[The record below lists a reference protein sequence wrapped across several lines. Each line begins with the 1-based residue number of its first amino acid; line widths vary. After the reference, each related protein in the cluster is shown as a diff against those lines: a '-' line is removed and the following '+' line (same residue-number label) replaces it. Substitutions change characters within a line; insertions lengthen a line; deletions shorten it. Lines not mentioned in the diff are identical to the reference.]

1 MATRY
6 FRLHSI
12 CCHNPVSVVY
22 SLKNVV
28 KERLVDGVGFR
39 LHVPSIEIKSQENIA
54 LVGHSGCGK
63 STLLD
68 MLALILH
75 PDKTDTFNLQPVEG
89 KPHQIDRLWLR
100 KKQSHLSQ
108 IRKQHI
114 GYVLQSG
121 GLLPYLTVRENIEL
135 PRRLLKLA
143 DDDSINSIARVL
155 GIHRQLDKLPGLLSA
170 GERQRAAFARALSHR
185 PSILLADEPT
195 SALDPITAKK
205 IMAVVMELI
214 KGLKITLITAS
225 HDWAHVYK
233 MELRVL
239 KQHAEPIENGRIYR
253 STFSD

>member
-1 MATRY
+1 VAT
-6 FRLHSI
+6 
-12 CCHNPVSVVY
+12 VY
-22 SLKNVV
+22 TLKNVV
-28 KERLVDGVGFR
+28 KERTVENAGFR
-39 LHVPSIEIKSQENIA
+39 LVVPSIEIHAEENIG

-68 MLALILH
+68 LLALILC
-75 PDKTDTFNLQPVEG
+75 PDQTEGFELSPVG
-89 KPHQIDRLWLR
+89 GDSADIDRLWQR
-100 KKQSHLSQ
+100 RKQSKLSQ

-135 PRRLLKLA
+135 PRRLLKMA
-143 DDDSINSIARVL
+143 KDDSIDSITRVL
-155 GIHRQLDKLPGLLSA
+155 GINRQLDKLPGLLSA
-170 GERQRAAFARALSHR
+170 GERQRVAFARALAHR

-195 SALDPITAKK
+195 AALDPITARK

-233 MELRVL
+233 MDLRTLRQEGGPV
-239 KQHAEPIENGRIYR
+239 ENGRIYQ
-253 STFSD
+253 SIFHD

>member
-1 MATRY
+1 M
-6 FRLHSI
+6 S
-12 CCHNPVSVVY
+12 SVY

-28 KERLVDGVGFR
+28 KERLVGGVGFR
-39 LHVPSIEIKSQENIA
+39 LLVPDLDIKAQENIA

-75 PDKTDTFNLQPVEG
+75 PDSVDQFQLEPVGDKKHEVD
-89 KPHQIDRLWLR
+89 KLWLGR
-100 KKQSHLSQ
+100 KQSRLSQ
-108 IRKQHI
+108 VRKRHI
-114 GYVLQSG
+114 GYVLQNG

-135 PRRLLKLA
+135 PRRLLNLA

-195 SALDPITAKK
+195 AALDPITARK

-233 MELRVL
+233 MDLRTL
-239 KQHAEPIENGRIYR
+239 HQEAEPVENGRIYQSIFR
-253 STFSD
+253 D

>member
-1 MATRY
+1 M
-6 FRLHSI
+6 SI
-12 CCHNPVSVVY
+12 VY

-28 KERLVDGVGFR
+28 KERLVEGAGFR
-39 LHVPSIEIKSQENIA
+39 LQVPNIEIKAQENIA

-75 PDKTDTFNLQPVEG
+75 PDNSDRFDLDTEG
-89 KPHQIDRLWLR
+89 GKHHQIDKLWHHR
-100 KKQSHLSQ
+100 KQSRLSQ

-114 GYVLQSG
+114 GYVLQTG

-143 DDDSINSIARVL
+143 EDDSINSIARVL

-195 SALDPITAKK
+195 SSLDPITARK

-233 MELRVL
+233 MDLRTIH
-239 KQHAEPIENGRIYR
+239 QEAEAIENGRIYR
-253 STFSD
+253 SIFRD

>member
-1 MATRY
+1 MT
-6 FRLHSI
+6 SI
-12 CCHNPVSVVY
+12 VY
-22 SLKNVV
+22 SLRNVV
-28 KERLVDGVGFR
+28 KERLVENAGFR
-39 LHVPSIEIKSQENIA
+39 LLVPSIDIHSEENIA

-63 STLLD
+63 STLMD
-68 MLALILH
+68 ILALVLH
-75 PDKTDTFNLQPVEG
+75 PDKVDRFSIDPVDG
-89 KPHQIDRLWLR
+89 DPDDIDDLWRR
-100 KKQSHLSQ
+100 KKRNRLSQ

-121 GLLPYLTVRENIEL
+121 GLLPYLSVRENIEL
-135 PRRLLKLA
+135 PRKLLKLPN
-143 DDDSINSIARVL
+143 DDSINSISRVL

-195 SALDPITAKK
+195 AALDPITARK

-233 MELRVL
+233 MDLRIL
-239 KQHAEPIENGRIYR
+239 RQESGPAEDGRIYE
-253 STFSD
+253 STFRD

>member
-1 MATRY
+1 MGD
-6 FRLHSI
+6 
-12 CCHNPVSVVY
+12 VVY

-28 KERLVDGVGFR
+28 KERLVDNAGFR
-39 LHVPSIEIKSQENIA
+39 LEVPSIDIRAEENIA

-75 PDKTDTFNLQPVEG
+75 PDESDGFDINPADG
-89 KPHQIDRLWLR
+89 KLENIDKLWQR
-100 KKQSHLSQ
+100 KKQNRLSQ

-135 PRRLLKLA
+135 PRKLLKLPK
-143 DDDSINSIARVL
+143 DDSIESISRVL
-155 GIHRQLDKLPGLLSA
+155 GIHRQLDKLPALLSA

-185 PSILLADEPT
+185 PTILLADEPT
-195 SALDPITAKK
+195 AALDPITARK

-214 KGLKITLITAS
+214 RGLKITLITAS

-233 MELRVL
+233 MELRTL
-239 KQHAEPIENGRIYR
+239 NQQAGPIENGRIYR
-253 STFSD
+253 SVFRD

>member
-1 MATRY
+1 MAT
-6 FRLHSI
+6 L
-12 CCHNPVSVVY
+12 VY

-28 KERLVDGVGFR
+28 KERIVENAGFR
-39 LHVPSIEIKSQENIA
+39 LVIPSIQIHAEENIA

-68 MLALILH
+68 MLALILC
-75 PDKTDTFNLQPVEG
+75 PDRTAGFEINPVDG
-89 KPHQIDRLWLR
+89 KPHDVGRLWQLR
-100 KKQSHLSQ
+100 KQSQLSQ

-143 DDDSINSIARVL
+143 KDDSIDSIARVL
-155 GIHRQLDKLPGLLSA
+155 GINRQLDKLPGLLSA
-170 GERQRAAFARALSHR
+170 GERQRVAFARALSHR

-195 SALDPITAKK
+195 AALDPITARK

-214 KGLKITLITAS
+214 RGLNITLITAS

-233 MELRVL
+233 MDLRTLRQEGRPV
-239 KQHAEPIENGRIYR
+239 ENGRIYQ
-253 STFSD
+253 STFKD

>member
-1 MATRY
+1 M
-6 FRLHSI
+6 
-12 CCHNPVSVVY
+12 
-22 SLKNVV
+22 V
-28 KERLVDGVGFR
+28 KERLVGGVGFR
-39 LHVPSIEIKSQENIA
+39 LHVPQIEIKAEENIA

-75 PDKTDTFNLQPVEG
+75 PDKTDEFNLKPVGE
-89 KPHQIDRLWLR
+89 KKSDIDRLWQR
-100 KKQSHLSQ
+100 RRQSTLSQ
-108 IRKQHI
+108 IRKKHI
-114 GYVLQSG
+114 GYVLQTG

-135 PRRLLKLA
+135 PRRLLGLA
-143 DDDSINSIARVL
+143 DDDSISSIARVL

-185 PSILLADEPT
+185 PTILLADEPT
-195 SALDPITAKK
+195 ASLDPITARK

-233 MELRVL
+233 MDLRILNQEAGPV
-239 KQHAEPIENGRIYR
+239 ENGRIYQ
-253 STFSD
+253 STFRD

>member
-1 MATRY
+1 
-6 FRLHSI
+6 
-12 CCHNPVSVVY
+12 VSSVY
-22 SLKNVV
+22 KLKNIV
-28 KERLVDGVGFR
+28 KERLVGGVGFR
-39 LHVPSIEIKSQENIA
+39 LRVPDIDIKAEENIA

-75 PDKTDTFNLQPVEG
+75 PDKTDTFSLQPVGE
-89 KPHQIDRLWLR
+89 KTSDIDKLWQR
-100 KKQSHLSQ
+100 RRQSTLSQ
-108 IRKQHI
+108 IRKKHI

-135 PRRLLKLA
+135 PRRLLGLA
-143 DDDSINSIARVL
+143 DDDSISSIARVL

-170 GERQRAAFARALSHR
+170 GERQRAAFARALAHR
-185 PSILLADEPT
+185 PTILLADEPT
-195 SALDPITAKK
+195 ASLDPITARK

-233 MELRVL
+233 MDLRTL
-239 KQHAEPIENGRIYR
+239 HQEAEPVENGRIYQ
-253 STFSD
+253 STFRD